1 MAHGQLTDGLFEVPL
16 ASALI
21 KADSPGSAVCIL
33 LGIRSSFEEH
43 LALPQLSEGE
53 SLFGVYEVER
63 FLGEGAFA
71 EVYRVQHRFLG
82 RQAMKVFKAPARS
95 ADEVRRHLR
104 EAMLLSRIGHPNV
117 IRVFDASVIE
127 RANGLFGFLTME
139 YVAGGTLDRYWRSYA
154 GQFMPIGEVV
164 EIMRQ
169 VSAGIAVAHAESPP
183 VIHRDIKPQN
193 ILVGYDGSGLRIRVS
208 DFGLA
213 KQADPLSLLVSARGT
228 LSFKPPEAFDDMDST
243 AADVWA
249 LGTTM
254 YLLLTDAVPYP
265 ELDGRDLNDAHRFLG
280 ELRPARTF
288 NVHVDDEIQQI
299 VACCLARNAKDRY
312 PHAGELNTALAR
324 WRPTSRNVSGSSASA
339 STFKASAAASI
350 PSDGTLES
358 RLQEAMQMARVPGS
372 LMMAADLLEQV
383 LNDSPKLR
391 DSYESQLRLWRRG
404 VSM

>member
-1 MAHGQLTDGLFEVPL
+1 M
-16 ASALI
+16 
-21 KADSPGSAVCIL
+21 
-33 LGIRSSFEEH
+33 
-43 LALPQLSEGE
+43 PQLSEGE

-95 ADEVRRHLR
+95 ADEVRQHLR

-117 IRVFDASVIE
+117 VRVFDASVIE

-164 EIMRQ
+164 EVMRQ

-228 LSFKPPEAFDDMDST
+228 LSFKPPEAFNDMDST

-254 YLLLTDAVPYP
+254 YLLLTDTVPYP
-265 ELDGRDLNDAHRFLG
+265 DLDGRDLNDAHRFLG

-288 NVHVDDEIQQI
+288 NVHVDDAMQQI
-299 VACCLARNAKDRY
+299 VARCLERNARDRY
-312 PHAGELNTALAR
+312 PNAGELNAALAR
-324 WRPTSRNVSGSSASA
+324 WRPTNRNVSGSSASA
-339 STFKASAAASI
+339 STFKAGAAASI

-358 RLQEAMQMARVPGS
+358 RLQEAMRMARVPGS

-391 DSYESQLRLWRRG
+391 DRYESQLRLWRRG

>member
-1 MAHGQLTDGLFEVPL
+1 M
-16 ASALI
+16 
-21 KADSPGSAVCIL
+21 
-33 LGIRSSFEEH
+33 
-43 LALPQLSEGE
+43 PQLSEGE

-82 RQAMKVFKAPARS
+82 RQAMKVFKAPAKS
-95 ADEVRRHLR
+95 GDDVRNHLS
-104 EAMLLSRIGHPNV
+104 EALLLSRIGHPNV
-117 IRVFDASVIE
+117 VRVFDANVLE
-127 RANGLFGFLTME
+127 RPNGLFGFFTME

-154 GQFMPIGEVV
+154 GQFMPLVEVV
-164 EIMRQ
+164 EVMRQ
-169 VSAGIAVAHAESPP
+169 VAAGIAVAHAESPP

-193 ILVGYDGSGLRIRVS
+193 ILVGYDGTGLRIRVS

-228 LSFKPPEAFDDMDST
+228 LSYKPPEAFRDMDST

-254 YLLLTDAVPYP
+254 YLLLTDTIPYP
-265 ELDGRDLNDAHRFLG
+265 ELDGRDLNDAGRFLG
-280 ELRPARTF
+280 ELRPASTF
-288 NVHVDDEIQQI
+288 NVRVDGDVEQI
-299 VACCLARNAKDRY
+299 VSRCLAKDPKDRFAD
-312 PHAGELNTALAR
+312 AGELCGALSR
-324 WRPTSRNVSGSSASA
+324 WRPSTSCPIDSSASA
-339 STFKASAAASI
+339 STFKATAAASI
-350 PSDGTLES
+350 PSDKTLEH
-358 RLQEAMQMARVPGS
+358 RVDEAMRLARIPGS

-391 DSYESQLRLWRRG
+391 DRYESQVRLWRRG